1 MCEMSFIEFW
11 CVKRQILDEIWRH
24 DRSVWNLGQQQHQT
38 LSRYEKSD
46 VDDFMTRMG
55 FEKCEGEHHDEYSAW
70 VTSESPNVI
79 MFLRSIRKILVWIKE
94 HKNEMSLEKMS
105 EDLDYTKEEL
115 EVMLSYFVKQAE
127 MIEAKEKA
135 YLEDGQ
141 MLNEMLMMD
150 KSVFHE

>member
-1 MCEMSFIEFW
+1 M
-11 CVKRQILDEIWRH
+11 
-24 DRSVWNLGQQQHQT
+24 
-38 LSRYEKSD
+38 
-46 VDDFMTRMG
+46 
-55 FEKCEGEHHDEYSAW
+55 
-70 VTSESPNVI
+70 I
-79 MFLRSIRKILVWIKE
+79 MFPRSIRKILVWIKE

-105 EDLDYTKEEL
+105 EDLGYTKEEL

-150 KSVFHE
+150 KSVFHGER